1 MIYITNNPTGE
12 YMHYPFENEGDELP
26 LIQTM
31 QAIQETVVE
40 NIYNFLEEV
49 WPFAVNEEDD
59 GMFI

>member
-1 MIYITNNPTGE
+1 
-12 YMHYPFENEGDELP
+12 MHYPFETEGDELP